1 MAFQI
6 SLFQIIFEEFLKISP
21 DLISRYPTVQDQLL
35 YLILIPHVL
44 LLLFLLAFSKGIVK
58 RFTGEH
64 AKFRFL
70 LGITAY
76 IYIIWSGWYGTL
88 FIPFFLTWF
97 YIALGLAVFLFLISI
112 VWHPAAG
119 PAGGKL
125 VSGIFETIGEKTIGR
140 GKEIERLQEE
150 IVHINGEIREAIK
163 RRDRATSE
171 GAKKEIQRRIE
182 KYEDYRYEIEKR
194 LRELGG

>member
-1 MAFQI
+1 MAIQI
-6 SLFQIIFEEFLKISP
+6 DLARVVFEEFLKVSP
-21 DLISRYPTVQDQLL
+21 DLISRYNTVQDQLL

-88 FIPFFLTWF
+88 FIPFFLGWF
-97 YIALGLAVFLFLISI
+97 YIALGIAVFLFLISI

-125 VSGIFETIGEKTIGR
+125 LTGVFQSIGEKTIGR
-140 GKEIERLQEE
+140 EKERETLEDE
-150 IVHINGEIREAIK
+150 IKMVIDQIRTLETELRHPGITPMAASYAQMQIQQLKSQLVVFK
-163 RRDRATSE
+163 RKLS
-171 GAKKEIQRRIE
+171 K
-182 KYEDYRYEIEKR
+182 
-194 LRELGG
+194 L

>member
-1 MAFQI
+1 MAIQI
-6 SLFQIIFEEFLKISP
+6 DLARIVFEEFLKIDPS
-21 DLISRYPTVQDQLL
+21 LIAKYTTIQDQLL
-35 YLILIPHVL
+35 YLLLIPHVL
-44 LLLFLLAFSKGIVK
+44 LILFLLAFSKGVVK

-88 FIPFFLTWF
+88 FIPFFLGWF
-97 YIALGLAVFLFLISI
+97 YIALGLAVFLFLISV

-125 VSGIFETIGEKTIGR
+125 VTGIFESLGERII
-140 GKEIERLQEE
+140 GKERDIERLQEE
-150 IVHINGEIREAIK
+150 IVHINNEIRKDIERKKKAKTPEELQEIEK
-163 RRDRATSE
+163 RI
-171 GAKKEIQRRIE
+171 G

-194 LRELGG
+194 LRQLGG

>member
-1 MAFQI
+1 MTIQI
-6 SLFQIIFEEFLKISP
+6 DLARVVFEEFLKVSP
-21 DLISRYPTVQDQLL
+21 DLISKYSTVQDQLL

-88 FIPFFLTWF
+88 FIPFFLSWF
-97 YIALGLAVFLFLISI
+97 YIALGIAVFLFLISI

-125 VSGIFETIGEKTIGR
+125 ISGIFESIGEKTIGR
-140 GKEIERLQEE
+140 EKEIDRLEQEISHIDAEIRKEIKRKGEVKTPEELQEIE
-150 IVHINGEIREAIK
+150 K
-163 RRDRATSE
+163 RI
-171 GAKKEIQRRIE
+171 G
-182 KYEDYRYEIEKR
+182 KYEDYRYEIEKKIR
-194 LRELGG
+194 QLRG